1 VSIGGGH
8 RGRSVGEHFDG
19 DLRRALLDAAAD
31 TLDETG
37 VDGLSLR
44 EVARRVGVSHAA
56 PAHHFGDKT
65 GLLTALAAEGFE
77 LFIVHLG
84 FAAEVGAESTPP
96 VDQLASIGWA
106 YADFADRHP
115 GHFDVMFRPGLIRT
129 DDPAY
134 ASASNAAFEALM
146 AYVGAFQSAGWRA
159 QADTRALSAAAWALA
174 HGIAVLRMQGSLAL
188 HYPDTSLGGTAEL
201 FKTLVGDREDGTTPS
216 GP

>member
-1 VSIGGGH
+1 VSIGGGQ
-8 RGRSVGEHFDG
+8 RERSVGEHFDG
-19 DLRRALLDAAAD
+19 DLRRALLDAAAE
-31 TLDETG
+31 TLDDTG

-84 FAAEVGAESTPP
+84 FAAEVGTASTSP
-96 VDQLASIGWA
+96 VDQLASIGRA

-159 QADTRALSAAAWALA
+159 RADTRALSAAAWALA

-188 HYPDTSLGGTAEL
+188 HYPDTSLGGTVEL
-201 FKTLVGDREDGTTPS
+201 FKTLVGDREGGTTPS

>member
-1 VSIGGGH
+1 VSIDGG
-8 RGRSVGEHFDG
+8 RRDRSVGEHFDG
-19 DLRRALLDAAAD
+19 DLRRALLDAAAE
-31 TLDETG
+31 TLDDTG
-37 VDGLSLR
+37 VDRLSLR

-77 LFIVHLG
+77 LFIAHLG
-84 FAAEVGAESTPP
+84 LGADAAGQNASPVG
-96 VDQLASIGWA
+96 QLASIGRA

-134 ASASNAAFEALM
+134 ASASNAAFDALM
-146 AYVGAFQSAGWRA
+146 AYVGAFQTAGWRA

-174 HGIAVLRMQGSLAL
+174 HGIAVLRRQGSLAL
-188 HYPDTSLGGTAEL
+188 HYPDTTLDGTAML
-201 FKTLVGDREDGTTPS
+201 FKTLAGDQEDATTPS